1 MRTRKDKIDANYIK
15 ILPQS
20 DKKELIDVINQNKT
34 STIKRIANTYEKQL
48 LRNKDYYNKN
58 KEAIIDRVKQNY
70 QQRDKNDLAKKKILY
85 YLNNDENYKNKVK
98 KETLEKHNITYKNG
112 LYF

>member
-34 STIKRIANTYEKQL
+34 SIIKRVANTYEKQL
-48 LRNKDYYNKN
+48 LRNKDY
-58 KEAIIDRVKQNY
+58 
-70 QQRDKNDLAKKKILY
+70 
-85 YLNNDENYKNKVK
+85 
-98 KETLEKHNITYKNG
+98 
-112 LYF
+112 